1 MKNGETPKIFRV
13 NKILYYIA
21 KCKNPIYFYKNII
34 AKKSISFLKINFLFL
49 VKILLLNRIIL

>member
-21 KCKNPIYFYKNII
+21 KCKNPIYF
-34 AKKSISFLKINFLFL
+34 KKKYYSQKVYFLPQN
-49 VKILLLNRIIL
+49 